1 MLDLIW
7 FFTVQFHIAH
17 LFELEGKIKI
27 AREHYQLL
35 LKQKDISKKLNSE
48 ILGQLGWLTYSNENN
63 TTDNNNNNQTYFE
76 AIKLLT
82 NSIELQSHP
91 RIQYYLGRC
100 YACINQVQDAFVAY
114 RHSVDKTKEN
124 SDTWC
129 SIGILY
135 HKEKQPLDALQA
147 YICSVQLN
155 KENTTAWI
163 NLGILYENYNQFYDA
178 FKCYIHATN
187 TKKGCSL
194 SGILERVSYFK
205 SQSNNILSIR

>member
-1 MLDLIW
+1 M
-7 FFTVQFHIAH
+7 
-17 LFELEGKIKI
+17 FELEGKIKI
-27 AREHYQLL
+27 ARENYLTL
-35 LKQKDISKKLNSE
+35 LKQKDISKTLNSE
-48 ILGQLGWLTYSNENN
+48 ILGQLGWLSYLNENN
-63 TTDNNNNNQTYFE
+63 TADNNNNQYLE
-76 AIKLLT
+76 AIKFLT
-82 NSIELQSHP
+82 DSIELQSHP
-91 RIQYYLGRC
+91 RNQYYLGRC

-155 KENTTAWI
+155 KDNSTAWI

-194 SGILERVSYFK
+194 YGIIERVNYFK
-205 SQSNNILSIR
+205 SQSHNLLSIR